1 MTDETRSSEGRTP
14 SDSPEPQG
22 RPEFL
27 PADDRPEQDGR
38 RPEPPA
44 SFGTTWGDPSGRPEV
59 HGSPPY
65 ESRSYEP
72 SYGAPYGSPYGSS
85 GGSSGGSSAGDASPS
100 NGSSYGSPGSGQ
112 DSPAQTGPQTG
123 SQTGPQTGPQYGAPS
138 FGPPDGG
145 RPSGQPS
152 FGSPDHSTRS
162 YDSPSF
168 GSPDGSARSYDSP
181 AFGPPDGG
189 QPSFGSPDHS
199 TRSYDGPSFGSPE
212 GGSRPDN
219 GTRVYDSPFFGSPD
233 SGARSYDGPP
243 FGGGAPNYGGAGGP
257 GSPGGPGGPGG
268 PPPPRQALG
277 MGQGWAP
284 PPPGGAGA
292 ARRGPGT
299 GFLIAMAV
307 VIALVASLFGSVGT
321 YLLTK
326 PSSGND
332 PSYSLGPLPT
342 GATSREPDSVAGVAA
357 RVLPSVVSLEVGN
370 GSNTEGATGS
380 GFLIKNGYV
389 VTNNHVVSL
398 AANGG
403 EIRIMFNNRKTTTAR
418 IVGRDPGSDLA
429 VVKPEETFGTPEI
442 TLGNSDQVVVGDPVI
457 AIGSPLGLTGTVTTG
472 IVSSLNR
479 PVIAGDETGTSSEE
493 PAYISAIQT
502 DAAINP
508 GNSGGP
514 LVNGRGEVVGV
525 NSAIATLGRSVSSQ
539 SGSIG
544 LGFAIPVN
552 QTRRVAEEL
561 ITTGKA
567 KRPKIGIVLDKDYKG
582 QGVRIASEPAGGQ
595 QPVTKGGPADQ
606 AGLQAGDVILEID
619 GLTLQDGNELI
630 ALIRSKTPG
639 SKINIKYQ
647 RAGQERTATL
657 TVVAEDEPTPSPS

>member
-1 MTDETRSSEGRTP
+1 MTDETRPTEGRTT

-22 RPEFL
+22 RPDFL
-27 PADDRPEQDGR
+27 PADGDQNGM

-44 SFGTTWGDPSGRPEV
+44 SFGSSWGDPSGRPEV
-59 HGSPPY
+59 FGAPPY
-65 ESRSYEP
+65 EPRSYDSPSGP
-72 SYGAPYGSPYGSS
+72 SYGA
-85 GGSSGGSSAGDASPS
+85 
-100 NGSSYGSPGSGQ
+100 Q
-112 DSPAQTGPQTG
+112 DNPA
-123 SQTGPQTGPQYGAPS
+123 QTGPQYGAPS
-138 FGPPDGG
+138 FG
-145 RPSGQPS
+145 
-152 FGSPDHSTRS
+152 SPEAGTRS

-168 GSPDGSARSYDSP
+168 GPPEGGPRSFDSGP
-181 AFGPPDGG
+181 SFGPPDSG
-189 QPSFGSPDHS
+189 
-199 TRSYDGPSFGSPE
+199 TRS
-212 GGSRPDN
+212 
-219 GTRVYDSPFFGSPD
+219 YDSPFFGAPD
-233 SGARSYDGPP
+233 GGARSYEGPPLGGSSDGPSFGAP
-243 FGGGAPNYGGAGGP
+243 PSYGGGTPP
-257 GSPGGPGGPGG
+257 
-268 PPPPRQALG
+268 PPPPRQALP
-277 MGQGWAP
+277 MGAGWAP
-284 PPPGGAGA
+284 PPPGAQGSGAL
-292 ARRGPGT
+292 RRGPSI
-299 GFLIAMAV
+299 GFLVAMAV
-307 VIALVASLFGSVGT
+307 VIALVASLLGSVGT

-326 PSSGND
+326 PTGSND

-342 GATSREPDSVAGVAA
+342 GATNRAPDSVAGVAS

-370 GSNTEGATGS
+370 GSNTEGASGS

-398 AANGG
+398 AAKGG
-403 EIRIMFNNRKTTTAR
+403 EIRIMFNNRKTTSAR

-479 PVIAGDETGTSSEE
+479 PVIAGDDTGTSTEE

-525 NSAIATLGRSVSSQ
+525 NSAIATLGRSMSSQ

-567 KRPKIGIVLDKDYKG
+567 KRPKIGIVLDKDYRG

-595 QPVTKGGPADQ
+595 QPVDANGPAGK
-606 AGLQAGDVILEID
+606 AGLKAGDVILEID
-619 GLTLQDGNELI
+619 GLALQDGNELI
-630 ALIRSKTPG
+630 ALIRSKSPG
-639 SKINIKYQ
+639 AKITIKYQ

-657 TVVAEDEPTPSPS
+657 VVVADEEPTPTPS

>member
-1 MTDETRSSEGRTP
+1 MTDETRSTEGRTP

-85 GGSSGGSSAGDASPS
+85 GGSTGGSSGGSPSGDVSPS
-100 NGSSYGSPGSGQ
+100 NGSSYGPP
-112 DSPAQTGPQTG
+112 SPA
-123 SQTGPQTGPQYGAPS
+123 QTGPQYGAPS
-138 FGPPDGG
+138 FG
-145 RPSGQPS
+145 
-152 FGSPDHSTRS
+152 
-162 YDSPSF
+162 
-168 GSPDGSARSYDSP
+168 SPDGP
-181 AFGPPDGG
+181 A
-189 QPSFGSPDHS
+189 
-199 TRSYDGPSFGSPE
+199 RSYDGPSFGPPE

-219 GTRVYDSPFFGSPD
+219 GTRAYDSPFFGSPD
-233 SGARSYDGPP
+233 GGARSYDGPP
-243 FGGGAPNYGGAGGP
+243 FGGGAPHYGGP
-257 GSPGGPGGPGG
+257 GGPGNPSGPGGPGGPGQ

-292 ARRGPGT
+292 ARRGPST
-299 GFLIAMAV
+299 GLLIAMAV

-539 SGSIG
+539 GGSIG

>member
-1 MTDETRSSEGRTP
+1 MTDERPTEGRTP

-22 RPEFL
+22 RPDFL
-27 PADDRPEQDGR
+27 PADDSEGR

-44 SFGTTWGDPSGRPEV
+44 SFGTTWGDPSGRSGA
-59 HGSPPY
+59 HGSQPY
-65 ESRSYEP
+65 EP
-72 SYGAPYGSPYGSS
+72 QPYGSS
-85 GGSSGGSSAGDASPS
+85 SYGSSGPSSTT
-100 NGSSYGSPGSGQ
+100 PGTGQ
-112 DSPAQTGPQTG
+112 DLPA
-123 SQTGPQTGPQYGAPS
+123 QTGPQYGAPTFGPPSFGSPDTGTGPSYSSGSGPSFGAPEGGTGPSYGSGSGPSFGAPDGGTGPSYVSAGPGSGPSFGGAGSSYGSAGSGSGPS

-145 RPSGQPS
+145 ARSGEQPA
-152 FGSPDHSTRS
+152 FGPPDAGTRV

-168 GSPDGSARSYDSP
+168 GPPEPGARP
-181 AFGPPDGG
+181 
-189 QPSFGSPDHS
+189 Q
-199 TRSYDGPSFGSPE
+199 E
-212 GGSRPDN
+212 N
-219 GTRVYDSPFFGSPD
+219 GTRAYDSPFFGSPD
-233 SGARSYDGPP
+233 GGARSYEGPP
-243 FGGGAPNYGGAGGP
+243 FGGGPSYGGP
-257 GSPGGPGGPGG
+257 GAD
-268 PPPPRQALG
+268 PPPPPPGQALG
-277 MGQGWAP
+277 MGPGWAP
-284 PPPGGAGA
+284 PPPGSQGGTGV
-292 ARRGPGT
+292 ARRGPGL
-299 GFLIAMAV
+299 GVLVALGV
-307 VIALVASLFGSVGT
+307 VIALLASVLGSVGT
-321 YLLTK
+321 YLLTQ
-326 PSSGND
+326 PDTSTD

-342 GATSREPDSVAGVAA
+342 GATNRAPDSVAGVAA

-370 GSNTEGATGS
+370 GTNTEGASGS

-389 VTNNHVVSL
+389 VTNNHVVAM

-403 EIRIMFNNRKTTTAR
+403 EIRIMFNSRKTTTAR
-418 IVGRDPGSDLA
+418 IIGRDPGSDLA
-429 VVKPEETFGTPEI
+429 VVKPEETFNTPEI

-479 PVIAGDETGTSSEE
+479 PVIAGDDTGTSSEE

-525 NSAIATLGRSVSSQ
+525 NSAIATLGRSMSSQ

-567 KRPKIGIVLDKDYKG
+567 KRPKIGIVLDKDYQG

-595 QPVTKGGPADQ
+595 QPVTKGGPADL
-606 AGLQAGDVILEID
+606 AGLRAGDVIMEID

-630 ALIRSKTPG
+630 ALIRSKAPG
-639 SKINIKYQ
+639 AEIKIKYQ

-657 TVVAEDEPTPSPS
+657 TVVAENEPTPTPS

>member
-1 MTDETRSSEGRTP
+1 M
-14 SDSPEPQG
+14 
-22 RPEFL
+22 
-27 PADDRPEQDGR
+27 
-38 RPEPPA
+38 
-44 SFGTTWGDPSGRPEV
+44 
-59 HGSPPY
+59 
-65 ESRSYEP
+65 
-72 SYGAPYGSPYGSS
+72 
-85 GGSSGGSSAGDASPS
+85 
-100 NGSSYGSPGSGQ
+100 
-112 DSPAQTGPQTG
+112 GP
-123 SQTGPQTGPQYGAPS
+123 
-138 FGPPDGG
+138 
-145 RPSGQPS
+145 
-152 FGSPDHSTRS
+152 
-162 YDSPSF
+162 
-168 GSPDGSARSYDSP
+168 
-181 AFGPPDGG
+181 
-189 QPSFGSPDHS
+189 
-199 TRSYDGPSFGSPE
+199 
-212 GGSRPDN
+212 
-219 GTRVYDSPFFGSPD
+219 
-233 SGARSYDGPP
+233 
-243 FGGGAPNYGGAGGP
+243 
-257 GSPGGPGGPGG
+257 
-268 PPPPRQALG
+268 
-277 MGQGWAP
+277 GWAP

-292 ARRGPGT
+292 AKRGPST
-299 GFLIAMAV
+299 GLLVAMAV

-321 YLLTK
+321 YLLTR

-342 GATSREPDSVAGVAA
+342 GATNREPDSVAGVAA

-370 GSNTEGATGS
+370 GSNTEGASGS

-389 VTNNHVVSL
+389 VTNNHVVAL

-418 IVGRDPGSDLA
+418 IIGRDPGSDLA

-525 NSAIATLGRSVSSQ
+525 NSAIATLGRSMSSQ

-619 GLTLQDGNELI
+619 GLALQDGNELI

>member
-1 MTDETRSSEGRTP
+1 MTDETRPGEGRTP

-22 RPEFL
+22 RPDFL
-27 PADDRPEQDGR
+27 PADDGSEPGR

-44 SFGTTWGDPSGRPEV
+44 SFGSSWGDPSGRQEV
-59 HGSPPY
+59 LGAPPY
-65 ESRSYEP
+65 ESRPYDASSSGGP
-72 SYGAPYGSPYGSS
+72 SYGDAPPPSGPAYSDVPPPGGASYGSS
-85 GGSSGGSSAGDASPS
+85 A
-100 NGSSYGSPGSGQ
+100 Q
-112 DSPAQTGPQTG
+112 DNPTQTGPQF
-123 SQTGPQTGPQYGAPS
+123 GAPS

-145 RPSGQPS
+145 ARSYDAGPS
-152 FGSPDHSTRS
+152 FGPPEDGARPYDSGPSFGPPDGGARS
-162 YDSPSF
+162 YDNGPSF
-168 GSPDGSARSYDSP
+168 GPPDGTTRSYDSP
-181 AFGPPDGG
+181 AFGSTDGG
-189 QPSFGSPDHS
+189 
-199 TRSYDGPSFGSPE
+199 TRAYDG
-212 GGSRPDN
+212 
-219 GTRVYDSPFFGSPD
+219 PFFGSPD
-233 SGARSYDGPP
+233 GGARSYDGPP
-243 FGGGAPNYGGAGGP
+243 FG
-257 GSPGGPGGPGG
+257 SPGGQPPYGGGG
-268 PPPPRQALG
+268 GAAPPPPRQALP
-277 MGQGWAP
+277 MGPGWAP
-284 PPPGGAGA
+284 PPPGGGQGA
-292 ARRGPGT
+292 ARRMPGT
-299 GFLIAMAV
+299 AFLVSLAV
-307 VIALVASLFGSVGT
+307 VIALVASVLGSVST
-321 YLLTK
+321 YLLTR
-326 PSSGND
+326 PTSAND
-332 PSYSLGPLPT
+332 PSYSLGPIPT
-342 GATSREPDSVAGVAA
+342 GATNRAPDSVAGVAA

-370 GSNTEGATGS
+370 GTNTEGATGS

-403 EIRIMFNNRKTTTAR
+403 EIRIMFNNRKTTSGR

-429 VVKPEETFGTPEI
+429 VVKPEQTFGTPEI

-525 NSAIATLGRSVSSQ
+525 NSAIATLGRSMSSQ
-539 SGSIG
+539 GGSIG

-567 KRPKIGIVLDKDYKG
+567 KRPKIGIVLDKDYR
-582 QGVRIASEPAGGQ
+582 GVGVKIASEPAAGQ
-595 QPVTKGGPADQ
+595 QPVTAGGPADQ
-606 AGLQAGDVILEID
+606 AGLKAGDVILEID
-619 GLTLQDGNELI
+619 GLPLQDGNELI
-630 ALIRSKTPG
+630 ALIRSKEPG
-639 SKINIKYQ
+639 SKISVKYQ
-647 RAGQERTATL
+647 RDGQERSATL

>member
-1 MTDETRSSEGRTP
+1 MTDETRSTEGRTP

-22 RPEFL
+22 RPDFL
-27 PADDRPEQDGR
+27 PADDRPGQEGR

-44 SFGTTWGDPSGRPEV
+44 SFGTTWGDPSGRPEAY
-59 HGSPPY
+59 GSPPY

-72 SYGAPYGSPYGSS
+72 SYGPSYGPSH
-85 GGSSGGSSAGDASPS
+85 GDASPS
-100 NGSSYGSPGSGQ
+100 NGSSYGTPGPGQ
-112 DSPAQTGPQTG
+112 DNRA
-123 SQTGPQTGPQYGAPS
+123 QTGPQTGPQYGAPS

-145 RPSGQPS
+145 SRPS
-152 FGSPDHSTRS
+152 FGSPDGGSRGGEGPSFGPPDGGNRIGDGPSFGPPDATTRS

-168 GSPDGSARSYDSP
+168 GP
-181 AFGPPDGG
+181 
-189 QPSFGSPDHS
+189 
-199 TRSYDGPSFGSPE
+199 PE
-212 GGSRPDN
+212 GGARPDN
-219 GTRVYDSPFFGSPD
+219 GTRAYDSPFFGSPD
-233 SGARSYDGPP
+233 GGARSYEGPP
-243 FGGGAPNYGGAGGP
+243 FGGSPTYGGPAQ
-257 GSPGGPGGPGG
+257 
-268 PPPPRQALG
+268 PPPPRQPLG
-277 MGQGWAP
+277 MGPGWAP

-299 GFLIAMAV
+299 GFLISMAV
-307 VIALVASLFGSVGT
+307 VIALLASVVGSVST

-326 PSSGND
+326 PSGAND

-342 GATSREPDSVAGVAA
+342 GATNREPDSVAGVAA

-370 GSNTEGATGS
+370 GSNTEGASGS

-389 VTNNHVVSL
+389 VTNNHVVAL

-403 EIRIMFNNRKTTTAR
+403 EIRIVFNNRKTTTAR

-525 NSAIATLGRSVSSQ
+525 NSAIATLGRSMSSQ

-567 KRPKIGIVLDKDYKG
+567 KRPKIGIVLDKDYRG

-619 GLTLQDGNELI
+619 GLALQDGNELI

-647 RAGQERTATL
+647 RAGQERNATL